1 MQAPNIQPHFHLMVR
16 LVDERQ
22 IAVERKK
29 ARTIIQE
36 GSIGWNLASRKIPD
50 SIARKILKNG
60 ILFHIPS

>member
-1 MQAPNIQPHFHLMVR
+1 LMVR